1 MKTTQ
6 TLDYSEASKIIE
18 LIVDKALQMQ
28 KAAVIAVPISRRTI
42 AFARMDGAPISSIRI
57 AANKAW
63 TAARERKPTKDI
75 GEKVRHPEKG
85 HDIAYYGDPKFVGWG
100 GGLPVLKDGQVV
112 GAVAVSG
119 LSSTEDIAWPAWAWS
134 GCWVRMNPPGIGADC
149 RPAAD
154 PDRRGV
160 RAADRYGERI
170 VMAHRVGCSAVLLAV
185 STVVPGPVGSA
196 CCWSSRGRP
205 RHRGQR
211 GQRTD
216 GDGLVSR
223 HERGLA
229 MGTGRLRSRSVS
241 RSPL

>member
-6 TLDYSEASKIIE
+6 TIDYSEASKIIE
-18 LIVDKALQMQ
+18 LIVDKALQMK
-28 KAAVIAVPISRRTI
+28 KAAVIAVADPHGELI

-119 LSSTEDIAWPAWAWS
+119 LSSAEDIALAS
-134 GCWVRMNPPGIGADC
+134 LGVEWV
-149 RPAAD
+149 
-154 PDRRGV
+154 
-160 RAADRYGERI
+160 
-170 VMAHRVGCSAVLLAV
+170 L
-185 STVVPGPVGSA
+185 
-196 CCWSSRGRP
+196 
-205 RHRGQR
+205 GQKK
-211 GQRTD
+211 
-216 GDGLVSR
+216 
-223 HERGLA
+223 
-229 MGTGRLRSRSVS
+229 
-241 RSPL
+241 